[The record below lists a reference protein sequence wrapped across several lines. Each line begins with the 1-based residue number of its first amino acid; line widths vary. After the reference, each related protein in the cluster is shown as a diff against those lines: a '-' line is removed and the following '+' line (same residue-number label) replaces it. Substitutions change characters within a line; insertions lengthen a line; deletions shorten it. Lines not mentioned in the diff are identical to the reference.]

1 LNKIILIAIL
11 YIIGLCGA
19 KAQPYF
25 SKTYKFTENN
35 SSADQ
40 LLIVNNEIFVKYGAI
55 CDQNVECSGLSKLS
69 KSGELIWN
77 ANLMSFD
84 AAAFDGI
91 FYKNDFFQLGGHTKL
106 DTSTEIYLI
115 EFNET
120 GDTTLIFQKQY
131 EGKRGL
137 QNVLNLSDSITYLL
151 GLNSDS
157 QKITFQKLNNGIL
170 QIEDELEFN
179 SRSETPIELR
189 YFKNNLLMLSQIQI
203 QDFKQYAFLFFLNE
217 DFNINSYVQL
227 RERQLGSAFSNIEVN
242 GNFIYVTQSFFQTDD
257 ITMNRTPPILYKIDS
272 TGNIVWELEF
282 RTRHNKGLHDLIIAE
297 NGDIICVGTERSR
310 DRELWDFDMGWII
323 RVSSDGELLWEK
335 SVIDTRYDFHG
346 RGSFEAVEEASNGD
360 LIIGGWIAD
369 TTSAN
374 INNLTL
380 NSWLVRL
387 TSEGCFFD
395 NCDST
400 QIITNVNSI
409 DVELPEFE
417 IYPNPSFDFLYVQPL
432 YEKKYS
438 LSIFNVNGE
447 LIQIDQNLRGKKRID
462 TSNLNKGIYF
472 LKIYQDGATSFQKVI
487 KL

>member
-1 LNKIILIAIL
+1 
-11 YIIGLCGA
+11 
-19 KAQPYF
+19 
-25 SKTYKFTENN
+25 
-35 SSADQ
+35 
-40 LLIVNNEIFVKYGAI
+40 
-55 CDQNVECSGLSKLS
+55 
-69 KSGELIWN
+69 
-77 ANLMSFD
+77 
-84 AAAFDGI
+84 
-91 FYKNDFFQLGGHTKL
+91 
-106 DTSTEIYLI
+106 
-115 EFNET
+115 
-120 GDTTLIFQKQY
+120 
-131 EGKRGL
+131 
-137 QNVLNLSDSITYLL
+137 
-151 GLNSDS
+151 
-157 QKITFQKLNNGIL
+157 
-170 QIEDELEFN
+170 
-179 SRSETPIELR
+179 
-189 YFKNNLLMLSQIQI
+189 
-203 QDFKQYAFLFFLNE
+203 
-217 DFNINSYVQL
+217 
-227 RERQLGSAFSNIEVN
+227 
-242 GNFIYVTQSFFQTDD
+242 
-257 ITMNRTPPILYKIDS
+257 MNRTPPILYKIDS